1 MTFEEILPHLK
12 SGKKVY
18 KRSWDNPSFYMILSN
33 TGAKYLYLIENEEIY
48 DSFYSLSGLDITS
61 NDWEIKS

>member
-18 KRSWDNPSFYMILSN
+18 KRSWDSPNFYMKLSKAN
-33 TGAKYLYLIENEEIY
+33 YLYLYENEDIY
-48 DSFYSLSGLDITS
+48 DACYTLAGLDITS
-61 NDWEIKS
+61 NDWEIKL